1 MSKKSKIVTETESDI
16 EQKVIFP
23 FLTKKDIDGL
33 GIAKEFILTKRN
45 IKSLEIGKGTTQKI
59 YYPDYLVIIN
69 GVPVLLIEAKTP
81 GENLDSA
88 FQEARLYALELNAKY
103 ESGLNPLTKIIATDG
118 YNWIA
123 GAWDNN
129 QGSYRLNGISP
140 ADKTCSDFLEE
151 FSFSSLVKIS
161 ENFIEKTQPKRFWK
175 PRRMMGGKAAQNEE
189 VGHNSFGS
197 TLISEYGNIFNPNT
211 LNDRKFI
218 AKEGYISSKRRD
230 RYTKPIDKIIRA
242 AQPISNSD
250 SKLIEDTDNPRE
262 IIDKFRGRSPLENKV
277 LLIVGG
283 VGSGKTTFIDHLK
296 EVALPNDI
304 VNSTLWLRFNMND
317 SPVSA
322 GEVYD
327 WLRVKIIEQC
337 RIAYPEIDFD
347 SLENLKK
354 LYSVEINKFNKGE
367 GQLLTDDDYNK
378 ELFSLIR
385 TCKTDLHNTALAYTR
400 YCGTERRK
408 LVVIVLDNCDKRTLP
423 EQLLMFQAAQW
434 LQNEFRSL
442 IILPLREETY
452 DNYRDK
458 PPLDTALKDMVFRIE
473 PPLFNYVLHSRVQ
486 LVLKEMMKTN
496 GSNSLHYS
504 LPNGFTVEYGKDER
518 SYYLTSIVNSIF
530 IHDAQIRRMIVGLS
544 GRNIRRALEIFLEFC
559 TSGHITEGE
568 FLKIRQSEG
577 QYALP
582 LHIVTRVLLRLNR
595 RFYDSD
601 NSYLKNIFSTT
612 KDDERANYFTRFAIL
627 RWYYDKFNSSG
638 PTGLKGYFPLSDLKS
653 GLVKFGFSPD
663 VITREVDYLLQGQC
677 LISEDF
683 RDSSINDEDLL
694 RLSSAGF
701 VHLDMLSNISYLAAI
716 AEDTLFSDESLARRI
731 SERMG
736 SVQSQYNKEMV
747 SSNAKELV
755 RYLDSHRNN
764 IASFS
769 GEFISGEEYNR
780 LTDISPAIEAVKQ
793 FTEKLRDPEWSD
805 FELKYSSGDTIEGII
820 QGLSP
825 RFGVFVNLSGKITG
839 LLHKSKLPPNFTQMS
854 QFSNGSK
861 IFVRIENDF
870 NSVEKKIS
878 LSIAQPNLFTK
889 EQQ

>member
-1 MSKKSKIVTETESDI
+1 MSKKEKHSKETESDI
-16 EQKVIFP
+16 EQKIIFP
-23 FLTKKDIDGL
+23 FLTGKDINGL
-33 GIAKEFILTKRN
+33 GIGKEFILTKAN
-45 IKSLEIGKGTTQKI
+45 IKSLEVGKGKTQKI

-69 GVPVLLIEAKTP
+69 GVPVLLVEAKAP
-81 GENLDSA
+81 GEDLDAA

-103 ESGLNPLTKIIATDG
+103 DSGLNPLTKIIATDG

-123 GAWDNN
+123 GEWDNN
-129 QGSYRLNGISP
+129 QGKFFLEGISP
-140 ADKTCSDFLEE
+140 ASRDCADFLNE
-151 FSFSSLVKIS
+151 FSFASLEKIS
-161 ENFIEKTQPKRFWK
+161 EEFVEKTQPKKLWK

-197 TLISEYGNIFNPNT
+197 TLISEYGNIFNPNS

-218 AKEGYISSKRRD
+218 VKEGYISSKRRE
-230 RYTKPIDKIIRA
+230 RYAKPIDKILRA
-242 AQPISNSD
+242 AQPISISD
-250 SKLIEDTDNPRE
+250 SKLIEDTDNPKE
-262 IIDKFRGRSPLENKV
+262 IIEKLRGRSPLENKV
-277 LLIVGG
+277 LLIVGS

-296 EVALPNDI
+296 EVALPSDI
-304 VNSTLWLRFNMND
+304 INKTLWLRFNMND

-322 GEVYD
+322 DEVYD
-327 WLRVKIIEQC
+327 WLRGKIIEQC
-337 RIAYPEIDFD
+337 QISYPDIDFD
-347 SLENLKK
+347 SLEYLKK

-367 GQLLTDDDYNK
+367 GQLLSGDEYNK
-378 ELFSLIR
+378 ELYNIIKS
-385 TCKTDLHNTALAYTR
+385 CKGNLHNTALAYTR
-400 YCGTERRK
+400 YCGTERGK
-408 LVVIVLDNCDKRTLP
+408 LVVIALDNCDKRTLP

-473 PPLFNYVLHSRVQ
+473 PPLFSLVLQSRVQ
-486 LVLKEMMKTN
+486 LVLKEMIRHDGNNTLK
-496 GSNSLHYS
+496 YS

-518 SYYLTSIVNSIF
+518 SFYLTSIVNSIF
-530 IHDAQIRRMIVGLS
+530 VHDAQIRRMIVGLS
-544 GRNIRRALEIFLEFC
+544 GRNIRRALELFLEFC
-559 TSGHITEGE
+559 TSGHITESE

-577 QYALP
+577 RYALP

-601 NSYLKNIFSTT
+601 NSYLKNIFSTS

-627 RWYYDKFNSSG
+627 RWFSDKFNSSG

-653 GLVKFGFSPD
+653 GLVMFGFSPN

-677 LISEDF
+677 LVSEDF
-683 RDSSINDEDLL
+683 RDVGITDEDLL

-731 SERMG
+731 SDRMG

-755 RYLDSHRNN
+755 EYLDKHRSN
-764 IASFS
+764 ISDFS
-769 GEFISGEEYNR
+769 GKFISGDVYEM
-780 LTDISPAIEAVKQ
+780 LTDISPALNAVKQ
-793 FTEKLRDPEWSD
+793 FTEKLRDPEWAD
-805 FELKYSSGDTIEGII
+805 FEAKYGSGDELEGIVS
-820 QGLSP
+820 GSTTKY
-825 RFGVFVNLSGKITG
+825 GVFVNLSGKITG
-839 LLHKSKLPPNFTQMS
+839 LLHKSKLPADFYRRAE
-854 QFSNGSK
+854 FSRGK
-861 IFVRIENDF
+861 KLYVRIENDF
-870 NSVEKKIS
+870 NSVEQKIS
-878 LSIAQPNLFTK
+878 LSLSGVSKQRKGEA
-889 EQQ
+889 